1 MRVARISIA
10 EFKTEE
16 GFAAFLNDYA
26 DQFDTNFPT
35 CEGSAMIKTGPTT
48 LMNFII
54 YPNDESVA
62 DSYQVRAK
70 FMDSRKDLLVQDE
83 TFYYEGEG
91 SCGQSYS
98 TQSGTNRKPKNN
110 NRNLM
115 QCRHRSQI
123 YKPCFL
129 KFYLN
134 CHLKLWINPI

>member
-16 GFAAFLNDYA
+16 GFTAFLNDYA

-54 YPNDESVA
+54 YPNDEAVA

-83 TFYYEGEG
+83 TFYYEGEVMWAKLFNAIQD
-91 SCGQSYS
+91 QSKAKEQ
-98 TQSGTNRKPKNN
+98 QSQ
-110 NRNLM
+110 LDVM
-115 QCRHRSQI
+115 QARITDLQTMLSQV
-123 YKPCFL
+123 L
-129 KFYLN
+129 S
-134 CHLKLWINPI
+134 KLPS